1 MLSGLFTIG
10 PPYVETPVPTLIR
23 SNLFVDI
30 KEHIFRLLKVK
41 AYWAL
46 QGQLFEAG
54 VISHIH

>member
-30 KEHIFRLLKVK
+30 KEHRLLKVK

-46 QGQLFEAG
+46 QGQLFETRLE
-54 VISHIH
+54 

>member
-10 PPYVETPVPTLIR
+10 PPYVETAVPTLIR

-30 KEHIFRLLKVK
+30 KEHIFGLLKVK

-46 QGQLFEAG
+46 QGQLFETRLE
-54 VISHIH
+54 